1 MSEYTSSSLL
11 STGLKA
17 FSIFSMATGTADV
30 IGGHK
35 LLIPASERGLL
46 PKSTLS
52 VVDNQLRFL
61 GAIWGGYGATMW
73 WISNDL
79 QTRQAPLAVLGVVA
93 FVAGIGRTVSG
104 LSLGW
109 GAPWLK
115 VAAGIELV
123 VPPLVYLF
131 GF

>member
-1 MSEYTSSSLL
+1 MSEPASTPL
-11 STGLKA
+11 SIGLKI
-17 FSIFSMATGTADV
+17 FSVFSMATGTADV

-35 LLIPASERGLL
+35 LIIPASERALL
-46 PKSTLS
+46 PRPTLS

-61 GAIWGGYGATMW
+61 GAAWGGYGAMLW
-73 WISNDL
+73 WASNDL
-79 QTRQAPLAVLGVVA
+79 QTRQGPLAVLGAVM
-93 FVAGIGRTVSG
+93 FIAGVGRTISG

-109 GAPWLK
+109 GASWLK

-123 VPPLVYLF
+123 IPPLIYLL

>member
-1 MSEYTSSSLL
+1 MSSLLL

-30 IGGHK
+30 IAGHK
-35 LLIPASERGLL
+35 PLIPASERALL

-52 VVDNQLRFL
+52 VLDNQLRFL
-61 GAIWGGYGATMW
+61 GATWGGYGAILW
-73 WISNDL
+73 WVSNDL
-79 QTRQAPLAVLGVVA
+79 QERQAPLAVLGAVM
-93 FVAGIGRTVSG
+93 FIAGIGRTVSG

-109 GAPWLK
+109 GASWLK

-123 VPPLVYLF
+123 VPPLIYML

>member
-1 MSEYTSSSLL
+1 MSSSLL

-30 IGGHK
+30 IAGHK
-35 LLIPASERGLL
+35 LLIPASERALL
-46 PKSTLS
+46 PRSTLS

-61 GAIWGGYGATMW
+61 GATWGGCGAILW
-73 WISNDL
+73 WVSNDL
-79 QTRQAPLAVLGVVA
+79 QARQSPLAILGVVI
-93 FVAGIGRTVSG
+93 FIAGIGRTVSG

-109 GAPWLK
+109 GASWLK
-115 VAAGIELV
+115 VAAGVELI
-123 VPPLVYLF
+123 VPPLIYLF